1 MRKYLAVAKILFKAQ
16 IIYRFDVAMTALATV
31 GRVLF
36 AWILWGAV
44 FSGKETV
51 GGFTFGAMLSYYL
64 VSSFLTS
71 LEMSSG
77 VSGEVSSRI
86 RGGTFSRFMVIPSN
100 PLFHF
105 MAQNFGAAGY
115 YAIFAIIAT
124 VLSGLLFGVNLS
136 LTNDVLAL
144 LCSLLMI
151 PMGLVFM
158 VSYQFFFGV
167 LTFKFQDTGF
177 FWHLQGNIISFIT
190 GTIFP
195 LSLLPGGVLS
205 VLKYLPFTYVT
216 YMPAMLITG
225 GAGSEEG
232 FMGLL
237 VLAIWTSGMLFV
249 SGATYNRLRVKYD
262 GVGV

>member
-44 FSGKETV
+44 FLGRETV

-100 PLFHF
+100 PQLHF
-105 MAQNFGAAGY
+105 MAQNFGSAGY
-115 YAIFAIIAT
+115 YAIFAILAT
-124 VLSGLLFGVNLS
+124 ALSGLIFGVNLS
-136 LTNDVLAL
+136 LTQDILTFLCAL
-144 LCSLLMI
+144 IMI
-151 PMGLVFM
+151 PLGLVFM

-177 FWHLQGNIISFIT
+177 FWHLQGNVISFIT

-195 LSLLPGGVLS
+195 LSLLPTGVLS
-205 VLKYLPFTYVT
+205 VLRFLPFTYVT
-216 YMPAMLITG
+216 YMPSMLITG
-225 GAGSEEG
+225 QAGLQEG
-232 FMGLL
+232 IFGLL
-237 VLAIWTSGMLFV
+237 VLATWTVGMLFI
-249 SGATYNRLRVKYD
+249 SRMTYNRLRVKYD
-262 GVGV
+262 GVGI